1 LLYPNTTVAIFPDH
15 MLAMICTPL
24 DATHSRVDVAVMVE
38 RTAAT
43 DPALAKDRESLLADW
58 VLVTEQDIAAL
69 EEQERTAR
77 AQRVAAERRLKRR
90 FANDPE
96 TLADFEDALAQGR
109 HGNSSM
115 ENHNFYMEQGVSGA
129 LREAIIL
136 VGESLVARGQLIQ
149 ARDVNHLELSEVR
162 AAVANPAFEVQAIVD
177 RRRTELDDQRQLR
190 PPEVIGDGEPVAMDM
205 RPEPQRELIGLHGS
219 ALYGIPASQGT
230 HAGIARVVE
239 PGAPPPAIEAGEILV
254 GVNAGPDWTPIMPL
268 LGAIVLDQ
276 GAVFQHI
283 CLVAREYRVPC
294 VIGTREA
301 TKVIRDGQ
309 RLYVDGREGRVELDP
324 DG

>member
-1 LLYPNTTVAIFPDH
+1 
-15 MLAMICTPL
+15 
-24 DATHSRVDVAVMVE
+24 
-38 RTAAT
+38 
-43 DPALAKDRESLLADW
+43 
-58 VLVTEQDIAAL
+58 
-69 EEQERTAR
+69 
-77 AQRVAAERRLKRR
+77 
-90 FANDPE
+90 
-96 TLADFEDALAQGR
+96 
-109 HGNSSM
+109 M

-149 ARDVNHLELSEVR
+149 ARDVSHLELSEVR

-177 RRRTELDDQRQLR
+177 RRRAELDEQRQLR
-190 PPEVIGDGEPVAMDM
+190 PPEFIGDGEPVAMDM

-219 ALYGIPASQGT
+219 ALYGIPASQGA

-324 DG
+324 GG